1 MLTNSDLFYKLDRIR
16 FIEEAWQLVLFSE
29 TDKSHELPNQYIG
42 HLLELISTE
51 KRLSFMRR
59 YLR

>member
-1 MLTNSDLFYKLDRIR
+1 MKNQRGR
-16 FIEEAWQLVLFSE
+16 ERHIEGARRLILFSE
-29 TDKSHELPNQYIG
+29 TDKIHELSNQYIG

-51 KRLSFMRR
+51 KRLSFMRQ